1 MSTRVMKKFESV
13 ADGIDNMVA
22 AAKYDYT
29 LSNFNEQMNEEFA
42 NSFMI
47 KQGQKYIKIG
57 KKSSCSSKMG
67 SVWGFVVNTDDD
79 VRFKKGDVLKPAG
92 FNAPARNAARGN
104 VLEGGFSISWTG
116 PHYLI

>member
-13 ADGIDNMVA
+13 ADGIDNMLA

-29 LSNFNEQMNEEFA
+29 LSNTNEQMKEEFA

-79 VRFKKGDVLKPAG
+79 VKFKKGDVLKPAG
-92 FNAPARNAARGN
+92 FNAPARNSARGN
-104 VLEGGFSISWTG
+104 VLEGGFSINWTG
-116 PHYLI
+116 PQYLI

>member
-29 LSNFNEQMNEEFA
+29 LSNTNEQMKEEFA

-47 KQGQKYIKIG
+47 KQGQKYIKISLAVLV
-57 KKSSCSSKMG
+57 KWVLS
-67 SVWGFVVNTDDD
+67 
-79 VRFKKGDVLKPAG
+79 GDL
-92 FNAPARNAARGN
+92 
-104 VLEGGFSISWTG
+104 S
-116 PHYLI
+116 

>member
-1 MSTRVMKKFESV
+1 MSTRIMKKFENVS
-13 ADGIDNMVA
+13 AGIENMLA
-22 AAKYDYT
+22 AAIHHYNQ
-29 LSNFNEQMNEEFA
+29 SNTNEKMKEEFA

-57 KKSSCSSKMG
+57 TKSSYSDKMG

-79 VRFKKGDVLKPAG
+79 VKFKKGDVLKPAG

-104 VLEGGFSISWTG
+104 VLEGGFSINWTG
-116 PHYLI
+116 PQYLI

>member
-29 LSNFNEQMNEEFA
+29 LSNFNDQMNEEFA

-47 KQGQKYIKIG
+47 KQGQKY
-57 KKSSCSSKMG
+57 
-67 SVWGFVVNTDDD
+67 
-79 VRFKKGDVLKPAG
+79 
-92 FNAPARNAARGN
+92 RGN

>member
-1 MSTRVMKKFESV
+1 
-13 ADGIDNMVA
+13 
-22 AAKYDYT
+22 
-29 LSNFNEQMNEEFA
+29 
-42 NSFMI
+42 
-47 KQGQKYIKIG
+47 
-57 KKSSCSSKMG
+57 MG

>member
-13 ADGIDNMVA
+13 ADGIDNMLA

-29 LSNFNEQMNEEFA
+29 LSNTNEQMKEEFA

-57 KKSSCSSKMG
+57 KKSSYSGKMG

-79 VRFKKGDVLKPAG
+79 VKFKKGDVLKPAG
-92 FNAPARNAARGN
+92 FNAPARNSARGN
-104 VLEGGFSISWTG
+104 VLEGGFSINWTG
-116 PHYLI
+116 PQYLI